1 MEAIDKFE
9 SLLFG
14 CIMLSLSF
22 KNFLAA
28 QTASS
33 DPENVGIML
42 SNFCKKDK
50 NFVKLKFTKVI
61 LSKQIQTCLKEAIA
75 VKRPRTEGCKTMSG
89 WIKTA
94 LNKGWG

>member
-1 MEAIDKFE
+1 MDDIAAVIEFFVARASWPKCVIVEAIDKFE

-14 CIMLSLSF
+14 FCIMLSLSF

-33 DPENVGIML
+33 DPEKVGMML
-42 SNFCKKDK
+42 SNF
-50 NFVKLKFTKVI
+50 
-61 LSKQIQTCLKEAIA
+61 CLKEAIA

-94 LNKGWG
+94 LNKGCG

>member
-1 MEAIDKFE
+1 MYIILPKCVIVEAIDKFE

-33 DPENVGIML
+33 DPENVGMML
-42 SNFCKKDK
+42 SNFCKK
-50 NFVKLKFTKVI
+50 
-61 LSKQIQTCLKEAIA
+61 
-75 VKRPRTEGCKTMSG
+75 
-89 WIKTA
+89 IKIS
-94 LNKGWG
+94 